1 MIAVVFSAKKKGES
15 RYEEKIPDRPGAGG
29 ARVPAFVVSDRI
41 SEGGQKSRPLSPHH
55 RFVIAMHSPDGVL
68 ESGLLGCLPEKKVR
82 KPACRIGQDTFSGPL
97 CVKDSRNYRPIR
109 AISQRIAGCF
119 LCTSDSMAER
129 KTFEPSVPF
138 LNDLNGDVP

>member
-97 CVKDSRNYRPIR
+97 CVKDSRNYGQFERFHKNCGLFSLHVRLYGGARGIR
-109 AISQRIAGCF
+109 TLGPVSG
-119 LCTSDSMAER
+119 T
-129 KTFEPSVPF
+129 P
-138 LNDLNGDVP
+138 